1 MHITPTNMLPDRVD
15 AIMRELAELRAAVAG
30 FQHGD
35 ENLPDDGNDLTEASL
50 LDTHAAQESVV
61 ILEFA
66 FSSKSPKA
74 FDMGVL
80 RQNWNR
86 WREASEIAS

>member
-1 MHITPTNMLPDRVD
+1 MTEVVAYKPRRQEAPVLRY
-15 AIMRELAELRAAVAG
+15 AELRLGEDFELEMTLV
-30 FQHGD
+30 
-35 ENLPDDGNDLTEASL
+35 DDQGGG
-50 LDTHAAQESVV
+50 VV